1 MTRSAPW
8 MFLLP
13 AALCM
18 TAAGCLESDV
28 ELAVQRD
35 GSGVVTETVWLTQ
48 ATLEMGGLVGAGVG
62 QQPEGEFHPMVM
74 RMADKAGLEKR
85 AAAMGEGVTL
95 KSVKPQKGKDGRQ
108 GYVAVYGVKDVNQL
122 ALGMGPPIRRLPRRP
137 GDQPKENK
145 DQVLIRYK
153 PGSNKVT
160 IVMPKGE
167 IPAGEAAKPPPK
179 PIGKDQKQMFEI
191 MKQQM
196 FSGMKI
202 AVRLKVPGTITKTN
216 ASLVNPKKDGVSLLE
231 MNIGAL
237 ILDEKLAKKLDQIG
251 PIMNVREAREKLNDP
266 EMKKYVKFET
276 APKVEIE
283 FR

>member
-1 MTRSAPW
+1 MTRKALW
-8 MFLLP
+8 MFVLP

-48 ATLEMGGLVGAGVG
+48 AMLEMGGLMGGPGG
-62 QQPEGEFHPMVM
+62 QQPKGEFHPMVM
-74 RMADKAGLEKR
+74 RMADKAALEKR

-95 KSVKPQKGKDGRQ
+95 RSVKPQKDKDGRQ
-108 GYVAVYGVKDVNQL
+108 GYVAVYDVKDVNQL
-122 ALGMGPPIRRLPRRP
+122 KLRMGPASPRSPRRR
-137 GDQPKENK
+137 GDQPKEKK

-160 IVMPKGE
+160 IVMPKRE

-179 PIGKDQKQMFEI
+179 PVGEEQKQMYEM
-191 MKQQM
+191 MKQM
-196 FSGMKI
+196 FAGMKV
-202 AVRLKVPGTITKTN
+202 AVRVKVPGTITKTN
-216 ASLVNPKKDGVSLLE
+216 ASLVNPKKDGVTLME

-237 ILDEKLAKKLDQIG
+237 LLDEKLAKKLEQIG
-251 PIMNVREAREKLNDP
+251 RIKDVQEAREKLNDP

-283 FR
+283 FK